1 MPIKTSLIGP
11 LTVNNCITAPTAELA
26 PGSPRPTIFV
36 PDIPR
41 DSDMLSAALLWAK
54 AGFKILPVVAGS
66 KNPGSVVGA
75 DWRSKSSCDAKV
87 IAAWFAATDHGIA
100 LDAGG
105 SGLII
110 FDVDNPDE
118 LPTWMLQAFVDC
130 GAPFQSSRSDVPG
143 RGAYIFSMPPG
154 QSFGNGLGSL
164 PRGFG
169 DIRGVGGAIILAPSI
184 HAKAAEGGLYSVT
197 RPGRIPR
204 LPEVIAKRLANS
216 GVAETAAT
224 SEVVTAFL
232 DKHTATSEP
241 RALQSI
247 VDHFTAKVAAGGSRH
262 GEMVHAVSWCCRE
275 AAMGFFSAAPGLVA
289 LEAVFDASLADP
301 THSNG
306 ARPALPGEFA
316 AMVAWSVAQV
326 PVDTSPPTSPFAFG
340 AVVMPRSGNAGRGG
354 GEVAPELATG
364 AALLDGVKA
373 SVATQLVELAQARYR
388 LSQSAKHEPFAV
400 PLEGSNVAR
409 LLRGAGGSLRAELAA
424 AYFAEHRKVAPQQ
437 ALSDAA
443 LSLEGMAQEA
453 EPEVLHLRS
462 AVGENAVWLDLG
474 DTTGRAIRITSDG
487 WQVHD
492 AAPVLFHRT
501 ALTAALPE
509 PQTGGTLAEL
519 WTMLNVA
526 PDDRPLILAWL
537 LTALLTPDLPCP
549 VLALTGEQGTGKTTA
564 TKRTAALADPT
575 HPQVRRSPKDGEAW
589 VSAATGSRVV
599 ALDNMS
605 SIPEWLSDAL
615 CRAVT
620 GDGDVRRRLYSDGD
634 YHVVSFRRAVVVNGI
649 DLGTVRD
656 DLAERLLTVQL
667 ARITEEH
674 RGRESDLERRWE
686 QAHPRLLGAVLDLA
700 VQVLAVRDTTCP
712 THLPRMADFAHTL
725 AAVDHVLGTDGLTRY
740 RQQGEDMATDTM
752 GSDPVLKAIKVAITD
767 SWEGTGGE
775 LLERITDHD
784 MKPPK
789 EWPGSAKAMTGEL
802 RRKAPVLRRLG
813 WTVEDRGRGGKG
825 KLLRWTLTAPDT
837 AGTRRASGGHG
848 GHEAGMDDAPCPPC
862 PPPTTCED
870 TETGA
875 QAGMAGMKP
884 PSPLLSLQEDRRER
898 APTQDMRVRSE
909 SMPAMP
915 ALPAC
920 DTDSLKDPERPVC
933 SVCNQILL
941 FTRPGRTICE
951 RRDVAHDAARPVV
964 AA

>member
-1 MPIKTSLIGP
+1 
-11 LTVNNCITAPTAELA
+11 VNDCITAPTAELA
-26 PGSPRPTIFV
+26 PGSAPPTIFV

-41 DSDMLSAALLWAK
+41 DSDMLSAALLWAN

-75 DWRSKSSCDAKV
+75 DWKSKSSCDPRV
-87 IAAWFAATDHGIA
+87 IAAWYAATDYGIA

-105 SGLII
+105 SDLII
-110 FDVDNPDE
+110 FDIDNPDE

-130 GAPFQSSRSDVPG
+130 GAPFQSSRANIAG
-143 RGAYIFSMPPG
+143 RGSYFFRTPEGKAL
-154 QSFGNGLGSL
+154 GNGLGSL

-169 DIRGVGGAIILAPSI
+169 DIRGVGGAIILAPSM
-184 HAKAAEGGLYSVT
+184 HAKAAVGGLYVVT
-197 RPGRIPR
+197 KPGRIPR
-204 LPEVIAKRLANS
+204 LPDIIAQHLANV
-216 GVAETAAT
+216 GVTETAAT
-224 SEVVTAFL
+224 SAVVTAFL
-232 DKHTATSEP
+232 DKHTTTSEP
-241 RALQSI
+241 RALSNI
-247 VDHFTAKVAAGGSRH
+247 VADYKAKVAKGGSRH
-262 GEMVHAVSWCCRE
+262 AEMVHAVTWCCVE
-275 AAMGFFSAAPGLVA
+275 SAMGIMSARSGLEGLRQA
-289 LEAVFDASLADP
+289 FGASLAEP
-301 THSNG
+301 EHSNG
-306 ARPALPGEFA
+306 PRPALPGEFN
-316 AMVAWSVAQV
+316 AMVAWAVAQV
-326 PVDTSPPTSPFAFG
+326 PADTAPPTSPFAYG

-388 LSQSAKHEPFAV
+388 LGQSAKHEPFAV
-400 PLEGSNVAR
+400 PLKGSNVAR

-424 AYFAEHRKVAPQQ
+424 AYFSEHRKVAPQQ
-437 ALSDAA
+437 ALSDAV

-462 AVGENAVWLDLG
+462 AVTENAVWLDLG
-474 DTTGRAIRITSDG
+474 DTTGRAIRITSEG

-526 PDDRPLILAWL
+526 PDDRPLVLAWL

-674 RGRESDLERRWE
+674 RGRESELERRWE
-686 QAHPRLLGAVLDLA
+686 QAHPSLLGAVLDLA

-725 AAVDHVLGTDGLTRY
+725 ATIDHVLGTDGLTRY

-752 GSDPVLKAIKVAITD
+752 GSDPVLKAITATITD

-775 LLERITDHD
+775 LLEKITDHD
-784 MKPPK
+784 TKPPK

-837 AGTRRASGGHG
+837 AGIRRASGGHG
-848 GHEAGMDDAPCPPC
+848 GHEAGMDDAPCPPHA
-862 PPPTTCED
+862 PPMTCED
-870 TETGA
+870 TERGA
-875 QAGMAGMKP
+875 KAGMAGIKP
-884 PSPLLSLQEDRRER
+884 PSPLLSLQENRRER
-898 APTQDMRVRSE
+898 APTEDIRARAE
-909 SMPAMP
+909 SMPALP

-941 FTRPGRTICE
+941 LTRPGRTICE
-951 RRDVAHDAARPVV
+951 RRDAAHDAARPLV